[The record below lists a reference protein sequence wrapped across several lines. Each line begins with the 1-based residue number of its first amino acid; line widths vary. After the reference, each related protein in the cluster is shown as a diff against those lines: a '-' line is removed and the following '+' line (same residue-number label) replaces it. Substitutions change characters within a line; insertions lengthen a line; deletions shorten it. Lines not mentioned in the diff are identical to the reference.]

1 LLTAYQLLQQRF
13 GLRTRRFA
21 SALFLAARNLGD
33 GLRLYLTA
41 VALKAAVGLSIE
53 ACIGIVGVLTIIYT
67 LFGGMRS
74 VVWNDCVQF
83 VVYILAALATLW
95 VLCDRLPG
103 GAEQI
108 WTYASS
114 HDKLRMFDFAWRPE
128 DPYTFWAGVIGGA
141 CLSLGTH
148 GTDQLIVQRCLA
160 ARNRRD
166 AGKAMIVS
174 GLVVFVQFALFL
186 AIGVGLAC
194 FFDAFTSEVE
204 ITKGDEAYVA
214 FIVRQLP
221 VGLVGLTL
229 AGVFAAAMSTLSS
242 SLNSSAAALVGDF
255 GSLLSARPPSA
266 ARALFLSRLFTVFF
280 GVIQM
285 GIAIGAQRF
294 SSSVVND
301 ALAIA
306 GFTAGILFGVFCL
319 GLLPLRVT
327 PTGALTGMVCGL
339 GVLLCVKFGPEITWL
354 KELKMF
360 QTKYAWPWYPV
371 IGSITTVVVGT
382 VFSVFF
388 PAEGVRRHAAK

>member
-1 LLTAYQLLQQRF
+1 
-13 GLRTRRFA
+13 
-21 SALFLAARNLGD
+21 
-33 GLRLYLTA
+33 
-41 VALKAAVGLSIE
+41 
-53 ACIGIVGVLTIIYT
+53 
-67 LFGGMRS
+67 
-74 VVWNDCVQF
+74 
-83 VVYILAALATLW
+83 
-95 VLCDRLPG
+95 
-103 GAEQI
+103 
-108 WTYASS
+108 
-114 HDKLRMFDFAWRPE
+114 
-128 DPYTFWAGVIGGA
+128 
-141 CLSLGTH
+141 
-148 GTDQLIVQRCLA
+148 
-160 ARNRRD
+160 
-166 AGKAMIVS
+166 MIVS